1 METCSWPL
9 GDGSSLEFTIYD
21 RNEGWYKV
29 GGLYIFSFLAAN
41 GRWTAL
47 YIGQTNDF
55 SARLPSH
62 ERLHEAVQLG
72 ATHIHAL
79 VVPRQQ
85 NRDIWESMLIRHIQP
100 SMNEQLR

>member
-1 METCSWPL
+1 MATCSWPL

-21 RNEGWYKV
+21 RNEGWNQV
-29 GGLYIFSFLAAN
+29 AGLYIFSFLATN

-47 YIGQTNDF
+47 YVGQTNDF

-62 ERLHEAVQLG
+62 EKLNEAVQRG

-79 VVPRQQ
+79 VVPLQQ
-85 NRDIWESMLIRHIQP
+85 NRDALELRLVRHLQP
-100 SMNEQLR
+100 PMNDQLR